1 MSPPYINI
9 SVCLIVILYRST
21 LLDPQRKTEPTIGH
35 LLAIPEE
42 LETVI
47 LEKSR
52 RFDIGGSRFIDLW
65 YDKPTT

>member
-47 LEKSR
+47 L
-52 RFDIGGSRFIDLW
+52 FDIGGSRFIDLW